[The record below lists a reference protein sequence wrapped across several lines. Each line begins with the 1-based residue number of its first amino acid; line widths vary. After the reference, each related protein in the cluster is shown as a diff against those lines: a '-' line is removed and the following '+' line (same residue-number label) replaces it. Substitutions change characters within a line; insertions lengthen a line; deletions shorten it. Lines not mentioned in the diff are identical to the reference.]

1 MTRVFNVGDI
11 VPWYTGIARRKRDER
26 LTMALQVYCDES
38 GNNDPPVYVLAGVVG
53 RPDDWVAFSE
63 EWQRELDAEPSLP
76 YFKMNEAVRPA
87 GAWRSMA
94 SGVREARLGRFASI
108 LKRHMLFSLAVMVK
122 HDDYNDEYR
131 GKVAP
136 EVDDPYIFLFDS
148 LIIRA
153 IEVCD
158 RQNIDGKMDF
168 IFDSR
173 PDKQL
178 LMKRGSAD
186 GSEHLPPH
194 RAARLNG
201 DPIFRDDKDALPIQA
216 ADMVAW
222 LVRRSVANGTWK
234 IEQCGIAGQILASK
248 HAGVGHFDRDF
259 LVRMLAAVQE
269 KFLADNKMTPH
280 ATEKTRGVIGALKT
294 AENYMKIA
302 KSRTGDEVSL
312 DPLPATGTERFV
324 LLHSCDFVGSPHL
337 HRRAN
342 NECLPGTAEEEWK
355 LEKKPLYQWG
365 FRLSSQK
372 G

>member
-1 MTRVFNVGDI
+1 MTRRFTVGDI

-53 RPDDWVAFSE
+53 RPDDWLAFSE
-63 EWQRELDAEPSLP
+63 EWQRELDAEPPLP
-76 YFKMNEAVRPA
+76 YFKMSDASRPT
-87 GAWRSMA
+87 GVWRSMTSEA
-94 SGVREARLGRFASI
+94 RGARLGRFASI
-108 LKRHMLFSLAVMVK
+108 LHRHMLFSICVVVN
-122 HDDYNDEYR
+122 HDDYKEEYR
-131 GKVAP
+131 GYVAP

-148 LIIRA
+148 LIVRT

-173 PDKQL
+173 PDKQP
-178 LMKRGSAD
+178 LMKRVEGPAVFLPPNSAD
-186 GSEHLPPH
+186 
-194 RAARLNG
+194 RLNG
-201 DPIFRDDKDALPIQA
+201 DPIFRDDRDALPIQA

-222 LVRRSVANGTWK
+222 LVRRSVANGTRS
-234 IEQCGIAGQILASK
+234 IERCGIAGQILASK
-248 HAGVGHFDRDF
+248 HAGASHFTRDF
-259 LVRMLAAVQE
+259 LVAMRSSVQA
-269 KFLADNKMTPH
+269 KFLADNQMTPH
-280 ATEKTRGVIGALKT
+280 GTEKTRRVVGALKT

-302 KSRTGDEVSL
+302 KARTGDEVSL
-312 DPLPATGTERFV
+312 DPLPATGIARFV
-324 LLHSCDFVGSPHL
+324 LLHSCEFVRSPHL

-342 NECLPGTAEEEWK
+342 NECLPGTAEGEGK